1 MAPLSVVEAAGVVAA
16 AVVVE
21 RQRRAAAQLDLS
33 RGRLVAEWC
42 QLVAWSAL
50 QVDGSVQVPRH
61 GTCLWH
67 GLEHGQSSQSFRLVG
82 KRRVDPCSGR
92 AGKDRNRKYKSVYLR
107 FSIVSYG
114 GLFKNFWSTYIHL
127 KFSYFL

>member
-1 MAPLSVVEAAGVVAA
+1 MAPLSVVEVAGVVAA

-21 RQRRAAAQLDLS
+21 RQRRVAAQLDLS

-42 QLVAWSAL
+42 QLVAWSVL
-50 QVDGSVQVPRH
+50 QVDGSVQAPRR

-67 GLEHGQSSQSFRLVG
+67 GLEHDQSSQSFRLVG

-92 AGKDRNRKYKSVYLR
+92 AETE
-107 FSIVSYG
+107 
-114 GLFKNFWSTYIHL
+114 STNQFIC
-127 KFSYFL
+127 F